1 MGYHEYKGL
10 DLPAVASRV
19 LDYWQREDTFQAVLK
34 QHEGHPRFVFYEG
47 PPSANGLPGLHHVL
61 ARTLKDTICRY
72 KTQKGYLVPRRAG
85 WDTHGLPVELSVEKM
100 LGITKDDIGHKISVE
115 EYNATCRRE
124 VMRFTGEWRKLTER
138 MGYWVDLDQPYI
150 TYRTQYIETLW
161 YLLQQLYQKGYLYK
175 GKTIQPYSPAAGTG
189 LSAHELNQPGCYR
202 EVTDTTAVAQFRALD
217 AQGKPVSVQG
227 KPLYFLA
234 WTTTPWTLPSNTAL
248 AVGRNVAYEYV
259 ETFNP
264 YVGTPEVVI
273 LAKDTHGAYFAE
285 EGAQLPLEP
294 PRDAKAK
301 LPWRCIKECT
311 GTELLGMRYQQL
323 FPWVQVEGRAFEVIA
338 GDFVTTTD
346 GTGIVHIAPTFGADD
361 ARVAKQEGIGS
372 VLLKTQGD
380 DQAPMVD
387 RHGRY
392 TPIEDID
399 PAYARSHVDLEA
411 YRPWAGRYVKSSYA
425 APDDPMG
432 GELDVDLSVWL
443 KQRGLVFKVGKV
455 RHSYPHCWRTDKPVL
470 YYPLDSWFVK
480 TTAFRDRLLELNAT
494 INWKPESTG
503 SGRFGRWLENV
514 VDWNLSRSRF
524 WGTPLPIW
532 ATKDRQEVRCIG
544 SIAELK
550 AACEEAMKAGLM
562 AENPLAQFQ
571 VGDNRE
577 ANYAQ
582 IDLHRPFVDRIV
594 LVSAQGQPM
603 YREPDLVDV
612 WFDSGAMPYA
622 QLHYPFEHAEDFCDY
637 FPADFIAEGVD
648 QTRGWF
654 YTLHVL
660 STMLFDSVAFKN
672 IISNGLV
679 LDKQGNK
686 MSKRLGNS
694 VAPDEV
700 MDKYGVDALR
710 WYMLTNAQPW
720 DNLRVD
726 PEAIGEVVRKF
737 FGTLYNTYA
746 FFALYANV
754 DGYRGDEAPV
764 PLSARREL
772 DRWILSEL
780 NSLVVRVDQALADYE
795 PTAAGRAIQE
805 FTVEMLSNWYVR
817 LSRKRFWGGGLEQDK
832 LAAYQTLA
840 TCLITL
846 SQLMAPMAPFYAEQL
861 YQDMRGGQALGD
873 VPSVHASQWP
883 TADAQAIDRALE
895 QRMRLAQH
903 ITSQVLAL
911 RRKVGIK
918 VRQPLARIMVPVLQ
932 AELGKQLKAVEPII
946 LHEVNVKEL
955 QFLGAQDQLI
965 TKRVKPDFK
974 KLGPRF
980 GKQMKAVAAYLSELP
995 QAAIGQLEATGQLA
1009 FELSGVPCTVRREE
1023 VDVHSEDIPGLL
1035 VDTQDGLTV
1044 ALDVTLTPS
1053 LVAEGAAREVVNRV
1067 QNLRKASALEV
1078 IDRIH
1083 LLIRG
1088 QKPTLQ
1094 MLKQHADY
1102 IGQQTLAVDI
1112 QFAETATWPGNWPS
1126 TPVELEHELGQVEVA
1141 LHKEE

>member
-1 MGYHEYKGL
+1 MSYHEYKGL
-10 DLPAVASRV
+10 DLPGVASQV
-19 LDYWQREDTFQAVLK
+19 LEYWQREDIFRAVVK
-34 QHEGHPRFVFYEG
+34 QSEGHPRFVFYEG

-61 ARTLKDTICRY
+61 ARTIKDTICRY
-72 KTQKGYLVPRRAG
+72 KTQKGYYVPRRAG

-138 MGYWVDLDQPYI
+138 MGYWVDLDQAYI
-150 TYRTQYIETLW
+150 TYRTQYIESLW
-161 YLLQQLYQKGYLYK
+161 YLLKQLYQKGYLYK

-202 EVTDTTAVAQFRALD
+202 DVTDTTAVAQFRVLD
-217 AQGKPVSVQG
+217 EQGQPACMDG
-227 KPLYFLA
+227 KPLFFLA

-248 AVGRNVAYEYV
+248 AVGRSIVYEYV

-264 YVGTPEVVI
+264 YVGTPMVVI
-273 LAKDTHGAYFAE
+273 LAKALHGVYFSE
-285 EGAQLPLEP
+285 EGGQLPLEAP
-294 PRDAKAK
+294 QDAKAK
-301 LPWRCIKECT
+301 LPWRCLKECT
-311 GTELLGMRYQQL
+311 GEELLGMRYQQL
-323 FPWVQVEGRAFEVIA
+323 FPWVKVKGKAFEVIA

-372 VLLKTQGD
+372 VIFCTGGD

-399 PAYARSHVDLEA
+399 AAYAQEYVNVEA
-411 YRPWAGRYVKSSYA
+411 YRPWAGRYVKSSYVA
-425 APDDPMG
+425 ADDPMG

-443 KQRGLVFKVGKV
+443 KQRGLVFRIEKM

-470 YYPLDSWFVK
+470 YYPLDSWFIK
-480 TTAFRDRLLELNAT
+480 TTAFRERLLELNAT

-503 SGRFGRWLENV
+503 SGRFGKWLENV

-532 ATKDRQEVRCIG
+532 ATKDRKELRCIG
-544 SIAELK
+544 SIEELK
-550 AACEEAMKAGLM
+550 AECEKAVAASLM
-562 AENPLAQFQ
+562 EENPLAAFS
-571 VGDNRE
+571 VGDNSE
-577 ANYAQ
+577 ANYDQ
-582 IDLHRPFVDRIV
+582 IDLHRPFVDCIV
-594 LVSAQGQPM
+594 LVSSQGRPM

-622 QLHYPFEHAEDFCDY
+622 QLHYPFEHAKDFQEY

-679 LDKQGNK
+679 LDKNGNK

-700 MDKYGVDALR
+700 MDQYGVDALR
-710 WYMLTNAQPW
+710 WYMLTNSQPW
-720 DNLRVD
+720 DNLKVD

-737 FGTLYNTYA
+737 FGTLYNTYS

-764 PLSARREL
+764 PHSALREL

-780 NSLVVRVDQALADYE
+780 NSLIAQVDESLANYE
-795 PTAAGRAIQE
+795 PTQAGRAIQE
-805 FTVEMLSNWYVR
+805 FAVELLSNWYVR
-817 LSRKRFWGGGLEQDK
+817 LSRKRFWGGGLDQDK
-832 LAAYQTLA
+832 LAAYQTLSH
-840 TCLITL
+840 CLTTL
-846 SQLMAPMAPFYAEQL
+846 SELMAPLAPFYAEQL
-861 YQDMRGGQALGD
+861 YQDMQGAQALGT
-873 VPSVHASQWP
+873 VSSVHASSWP
-883 TADAQAIDRALE
+883 TADSQAIDSALE

-918 VRQPLARIMVPVLQ
+918 VRQPLSRIMVPVLRV
-932 AELGKQLKAVEPII
+932 ELGEQLEAVKAII

-955 QFLGAQDQLI
+955 QLLGAEDHLI
-965 TKRVKPDFK
+965 TKRVKPNFK

-980 GKQMKAVAAYLSELP
+980 GKQMKAAAAYLSELS
-995 QAAIGQLEATGQLA
+995 QEAIGQLERDGKLS
-1009 FELSGVPCTVRREE
+1009 FELAGQPYEVHAEE
-1023 VDVHSEDIPGLL
+1023 VDIHSEDIPGLL

-1044 ALDVTLTPS
+1044 ALDVTLTPA
-1053 LVAEGAAREVVNRV
+1053 LIAEGAAREVVNKV
-1067 QNLRKASALEV
+1067 QNLRKDSALAV

-1083 LLIRG
+1083 LLVRG
-1088 QKPTLQ
+1088 EENALQ
-1094 MLKQHADY
+1094 MLKGHADY
-1102 IGQQTLAVDI
+1102 IGQQTLAVDM
-1112 QFAETATWPGNWPS
+1112 QFVGRNAWPEDWPC
-1126 TPVELEHELGQVEVA
+1126 TVVELEQELGEVEVA
-1141 LHKEE
+1141 LHKVD